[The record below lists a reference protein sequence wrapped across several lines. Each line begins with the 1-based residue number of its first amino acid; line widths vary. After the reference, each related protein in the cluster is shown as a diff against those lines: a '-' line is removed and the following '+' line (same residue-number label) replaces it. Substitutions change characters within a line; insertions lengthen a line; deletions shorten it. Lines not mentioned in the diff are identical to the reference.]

1 MSQSTLNITRDLSA
15 FLYKTA
21 QLFKSDV
28 IKVDPYINLEGKTSS
43 KIRALEYIISYLF
56 ERGKHH
62 HLFGILKLN
71 LTHESFPVIVIKIN
85 CTAICKYLYP
95 LKLLPP
101 PLDINLLVD
110 CKSNR
115 IGRDFKIK
123 VRQHFR
129 IFLKRLWLSK
139 IIRDNLTVI
148 WPIDP
153 IRE

>member
-95 LKLLPP
+95 LPLYFPP
-101 PLDINLLVD
+101 TFGINFLVKS
-110 CKSNR
+110 KSNE
-115 IGRDFKIK
+115 IGRNLKMI
-123 VRQHFR
+123 VRQNTGERGDF
-129 IFLKRLWLSK
+129 
-139 IIRDNLTVI
+139 
-148 WPIDP
+148 
-153 IRE
+153 

>member
-95 LKLLPP
+95 Q
-101 PLDINLLVD
+101 DILASPHSLSTCLETLNQMELA
-110 CKSNR
+110 
-115 IGRDFKIK
+115 KI
-123 VRQHFR
+123 
-129 IFLKRLWLSK
+129 
-139 IIRDNLTVI
+139 
-148 WPIDP
+148 
-153 IRE
+153 